1 MDAERLRLLKKL
13 QPVFR
18 EKMGAL
24 TPTDTVCD
32 TSEGNRV
39 GTVLGYDEKIP
50 VRVRFYWKSKN
61 GYYYETNYVP
71 SDETLLIPDVYSRDP
86 DRPER
91 GLIGM
96 LDWSSVDLWMVA
108 KDWCEIKYRQEVIAR
123 GPLDLALLRALD
135 KEGGR

>member
-1 MDAERLRLLKKL
+1 M
-13 QPVFR
+13 
-18 EKMGAL
+18 
-24 TPTDTVCD
+24 T
-32 TSEGNRV
+32 
-39 GTVLGYDEKIP
+39 
-50 VRVRFYWKSKN
+50 
-61 GYYYETNYVP
+61 
-71 SDETLLIPDVYSRDP
+71 DETLKYYIALQEKFRERMQALQKGDRFIVNGHEYFYGDPTWWFGLPIGKIPKTAVIVPDVYSCDP